1 MRKIFSYVLKALLF
15 IGIVYA
21 EPESKVEALE
31 GKKRESSLDKKIRQ
45 ELKNKELKNKELKNK
60 ELKNKELKNKELKNK
75 ELKNKELKN
84 KELKNKELKNKELKN
99 KEEKKNT
106 EEKKEIKAKRKPRA
120 EVHHGDA
127 KNPTQKITPSKIKE
141 GTKGVQNQGTQ
152 NQGVQNNAPKLEEK
166 ETTPQTLEKKGSSP
180 SSQFNSIFG
189 NPNDATNN
197 TLEDKVVG
205 GISLLVNGSP
215 ITLYQIQEE
224 QKKSKVSKAQ
234 ARDRLIAERIKNQE
248 IERLKIHVGDD
259 KLDQEMA
266 MMAQQQGMDL
276 DRFKQML
283 MAEGHY
289 KLYRDQLKEHLE
301 MQELLRNILLTNVD
315 TSSETKMREYYNKHK
330 DQFSIP
336 TEIETVRYTST
347 NQEDL
352 ERAMADPNLEVPG
365 VSKANEKIEMKTLN
379 PQIAQVFISHEQ
391 GSFTPIMN
399 GGGGQFI
406 TFYIKEK
413 KGKNEVSFSQAKQ
426 FIAQKLVEESKDKIL
441 EEHFEK
447 LRVKSRI
454 VMIRE

>member
-31 GKKRESSLDKKIRQ
+31 GRKQESSLDKKIRQ
-45 ELKNKELKNKELKNK
+45 EIKNKDLKNKDLKNK
-60 ELKNKELKNKELKNK
+60 
-75 ELKNKELKN
+75 
-84 KELKNKELKNKELKN
+84 
-99 KEEKKNT
+99 KEEKKNP
-106 EEKKEIKAKRKPRA
+106 EEKKETKAKRKPRA

-141 GTKGVQNQGTQ
+141 GAKGVQNQGTQ

-166 ETTPQTLEKKGSSP
+166 ETTSQTFEKNKETSP

-189 NPNDATNN
+189 NPNNAANN

-224 QKKSKVSKAQ
+224 QEKSKVSKAQ

-248 IERLKIHVGDD
+248 IERLKIHVDDD

-276 DRFKQML
+276 DHFKQML

-330 DQFSIP
+330 EQFSIP

-352 ERAMADPNLEVPG
+352 ERAMADPNLEIPG

-391 GSFTPIMN
+391 GSFTPVMN

>member
-1 MRKIFSYVLKALLF
+1 MRKIFSYISKVLLF
-15 IGIVYA
+15 IGVVYA
-21 EPESKVEALE
+21 ETDSKVEALE
-31 GKKRESSLDKKIRQ
+31 GRKQESSLDKKIRQ
-45 ELKNKELKNKELKNK
+45 ELKNKD
-60 ELKNKELKNKELKNK
+60 
-75 ELKNKELKN
+75 
-84 KELKNKELKNKELKN
+84 LKN

-106 EEKKEIKAKRKPRA
+106 EEKKTTKTRAKPRA
-120 EVHHGDA
+120 EVHHGDS
-127 KNPTQKITPSKIKE
+127 KNPAPKITPPKIK
-141 GTKGVQNQGTQ
+141 GSAKGVQNQGMQ
-152 NQGVQNNAPKLEEK
+152 NQGVQSNAPKPEK
-166 ETTPQTLEKKGSSP
+166 KDTTPQATEKNKETSP

-189 NPNDATNN
+189 NPNNAANN

-224 QKKSKVSKAQ
+224 QEKSKVSKAQ

-248 IERLKIHVGDD
+248 IERLKIHVDDD

-276 DRFKQML
+276 DHFKQML

-330 DQFSIP
+330 EQFSIP

-352 ERAMADPNLEVPG
+352 ERAMSNPNLEVPG

-391 GSFTPIMN
+391 GSFTPVMN

>member
-31 GKKRESSLDKKIRQ
+31 GRKQESSLDKKIRQ
-45 ELKNKELKNKELKNK
+45 ELKNKDLKNK
-60 ELKNKELKNKELKNK
+60 
-75 ELKNKELKN
+75 
-84 KELKNKELKNKELKN
+84 

-106 EEKKEIKAKRKPRA
+106 AEKKEIKAKRKPRA

-141 GTKGVQNQGTQ
+141 GAKGVQNQGTQ

-166 ETTPQTLEKKGSSP
+166 ETTSQTLEKNKGTSP

-189 NPNDATNN
+189 NPNNATNN

-248 IERLKIHVGDD
+248 IERLKIHVDDD

-276 DRFKQML
+276 DHFKQML

-330 DQFSIP
+330 EQFSIP

-352 ERAMADPNLEVPG
+352 ERAMADPNLEIPG

-391 GSFTPIMN
+391 GSFTPVMN

>member
-31 GKKRESSLDKKIRQ
+31 GRKQESSLDKKIRQ
-45 ELKNKELKNKELKNK
+45 ELKNKELKNKK
-60 ELKNKELKNKELKNK
+60 EL
-75 ELKNKELKN
+75 
-84 KELKNKELKNKELKN
+84 
-99 KEEKKNT
+99 KKNT

-127 KNPTQKITPSKIKE
+127 KNPTQKITPPKIKE
-141 GTKGVQNQGTQ
+141 GAKGVQNQGTQ

-166 ETTPQTLEKKGSSP
+166 ETTPQILEKNKGASP
-180 SSQFNSIFG
+180 GSQFNSIFG
-189 NPNDATNN
+189 NPNNATNN

-248 IERLKIHVGDD
+248 IERLKIHVDDD

-276 DRFKQML
+276 DHFKQML

-330 DQFSIP
+330 EQFSIP

-352 ERAMADPNLEVPG
+352 ERAMADPNLEIPG

-391 GSFTPIMN
+391 GSFTPVMN

>member
-31 GKKRESSLDKKIRQ
+31 GRRQESSLDKKIRQ
-45 ELKNKELKNKELKNK
+45 ELKNKELKNK
-60 ELKNKELKNKELKNK
+60 
-75 ELKNKELKN
+75 
-84 KELKNKELKNKELKN
+84 
-99 KEEKKNT
+99 

-141 GTKGVQNQGTQ
+141 GAKGVQNQGTQ

-166 ETTPQTLEKKGSSP
+166 DTTPQILEKNKGASP

-189 NPNDATNN
+189 NPNDAIGN

-224 QKKSKVSKAQ
+224 QEKSKVSKAQ

-248 IERLKIHVGDD
+248 IERLKIHVDDD

-276 DRFKQML
+276 DHFKQML

-330 DQFSIP
+330 EQFSIP

-352 ERAMADPNLEVPG
+352 ERAMADPNLEIPG

-391 GSFTPIMN
+391 GSFTPVMN

>member
-31 GKKRESSLDKKIRQ
+31 GRRQESSLDKKIRQ
-45 ELKNKELKNKELKNK
+45 ELKNKDLKNKDLKNK
-60 ELKNKELKNKELKNK
+60 
-75 ELKNKELKN
+75 
-84 KELKNKELKNKELKN
+84 
-99 KEEKKNT
+99 KEEKKNP
-106 EEKKEIKAKRKPRA
+106 EEKKEAKAKRKPRA

-141 GTKGVQNQGTQ
+141 GAKGVQNQGTQ

-166 ETTPQTLEKKGSSP
+166 ETTPQILEKNKGTSP

-189 NPNDATNN
+189 NPNNAANN

-248 IERLKIHVGDD
+248 IERLKIHVDDD

-276 DRFKQML
+276 DHFKQML

-330 DQFSIP
+330 EQFSIP

-352 ERAMADPNLEVPG
+352 ERAMADPNLEIPG

-391 GSFTPIMN
+391 GSFTPVMN

>member
-1 MRKIFSYVLKALLF
+1 MRKIFSYISKVLLF

-21 EPESKVEALE
+21 KPETKVEALE
-31 GKKRESSLDKKIRQ
+31 GRKQESSLDKKIRQ
-45 ELKNKELKNKELKNK
+45 ELKNKELKNKDLKNK
-60 ELKNKELKNKELKNK
+60 
-75 ELKNKELKN
+75 
-84 KELKNKELKNKELKN
+84 

-106 EEKKEIKAKRKPRA
+106 AEKKETKAKRKPRA

-127 KNPTQKITPSKIKE
+127 KNPTQKITPPKIKE
-141 GTKGVQNQGTQ
+141 GAKGVQNQGTQ
-152 NQGVQNNAPKLEEK
+152 NQGVQNNAPKLEK
-166 ETTPQTLEKKGSSP
+166 KDTTPQATEKNKETSP

-189 NPNDATNN
+189 NPNNATNN

-224 QKKSKVSKAQ
+224 QEKSKVSKAQ

-248 IERLKIHVGDD
+248 IERLKIHVDDD

-276 DRFKQML
+276 DHFKQML

-330 DQFSIP
+330 EQFSIP

-391 GSFTPIMN
+391 GSFTPVMN

>member
-31 GKKRESSLDKKIRQ
+31 GRKQESSLDKKIRQ
-45 ELKNKELKNKELKNK
+45 ELKNKELKNK
-60 ELKNKELKNKELKNK
+60 
-75 ELKNKELKN
+75 
-84 KELKNKELKNKELKN
+84 

-120 EVHHGDA
+120 EVHHGDS
-127 KNPTQKITPSKIKE
+127 KNPAQKITPPKIKE
-141 GTKGVQNQGTQ
+141 NAKGVQNQG
-152 NQGVQNNAPKLEEK
+152 VQSNAPKPEEK
-166 ETTPQTLEKKGSSP
+166 DTTHQATEKNKGTSP

-189 NPNDATNN
+189 NPNNATNN

-248 IERLKIHVGDD
+248 IERLKIHVDDD

-276 DRFKQML
+276 DHFKQML

-330 DQFSIP
+330 EQFSIP

-352 ERAMADPNLEVPG
+352 ERAMSNPNLEVPG

-391 GSFTPIMN
+391 GSFTPVMN

>member
-15 IGIVYA
+15 FGIAHA

-31 GKKRESSLDKKIRQ
+31 GKKQEPSLDKKIRQ
-45 ELKNKELKNKELKNK
+45 ELKNK
-60 ELKNKELKNKELKNK
+60 
-75 ELKNKELKN
+75 
-84 KELKNKELKNKELKN
+84 N
-99 KEEKKNT
+99 KEEKKNA

-120 EVHHGDA
+120 EVHHGDF
-127 KNPTQKITPSKIKE
+127 KNPTQKITPPKIKE
-141 GTKGVQNQGTQ
+141 GAKGVQNQGTQ
-152 NQGVQNNAPKLEEK
+152 NQGVQNNAPKPEEK
-166 ETTPQTLEKKGSSP
+166 ETTSQTLEKNKGASP

-224 QKKSKVSKAQ
+224 QEKSKVSKAQ

-248 IERLKIHVGDD
+248 IERLKIHVDDD

-276 DRFKQML
+276 DHFKQML
-283 MAEGHY
+283 IAEGHY

-330 DQFSIP
+330 EQFSIP

-352 ERAMADPNLEVPG
+352 ERAMSNPNLEVPG

-391 GSFTPIMN
+391 GSFTPVMN

>member
-31 GKKRESSLDKKIRQ
+31 GRKQESSLDKKIRQ
-45 ELKNKELKNKELKNK
+45 ELKNKDLKNK
-60 ELKNKELKNKELKNK
+60 
-75 ELKNKELKN
+75 
-84 KELKNKELKNKELKN
+84 

-106 EEKKEIKAKRKPRA
+106 EEKKTTKTRAKPRA

-141 GTKGVQNQGTQ
+141 GAKGVQNQGTQ

-166 ETTPQTLEKKGSSP
+166 ETTSQTLEKNKGTSP

-224 QKKSKVSKAQ
+224 QEKSKVSKAQ

-248 IERLKIHVGDD
+248 IERLKIHVDDD

-276 DRFKQML
+276 DHFKQML

-330 DQFSIP
+330 EQFSIP

-352 ERAMADPNLEVPG
+352 ERAMADPNLEIPG

-391 GSFTPIMN
+391 GSFTPVMN

>member
-15 IGIVYA
+15 FGIAHA

-31 GKKRESSLDKKIRQ
+31 GKKQESSLDKKIRQ

-60 ELKNKELKNKELKNK
+60 E
-75 ELKNKELKN
+75 
-84 KELKNKELKNKELKN
+84 
-99 KEEKKNT
+99 EKKNA

-120 EVHHGDA
+120 EVHHGDS
-127 KNPTQKITPSKIKE
+127 KNSAQKITPPKIK
-141 GTKGVQNQGTQ
+141 GSSKGMQNQDM
-152 NQGVQNNAPKLEEK
+152 QNNAPKPEEK
-166 ETTPQTLEKKGSSP
+166 DTTSQTLEKNKGASP

-189 NPNDATNN
+189 NPNDAAGS

-224 QKKSKVSKAQ
+224 QEKSKVSKAQ

-248 IERLKIHVGDD
+248 IERLKIHVDDD

-276 DRFKQML
+276 DHFKQML

-330 DQFSIP
+330 EQFSIP

-352 ERAMADPNLEVPG
+352 ERAMSNPNLEVPG

>member
-15 IGIVYA
+15 IGIAYA
-21 EPESKVEALE
+21 DPESKVEALE

-45 ELKNKELKNKELKNK
+45 
-60 ELKNKELKNKELKNK
+60 
-75 ELKNKELKN
+75 ELKN

-127 KNPTQKITPSKIKE
+127 KNPAQKITPPKIKE
-141 GTKGVQNQGTQ
+141 SKKALQNQSD
-152 NQGVQNNAPKLEEK
+152 QNNTIKPKD
-166 ETTPQTLEKKGSSP
+166 TTPQILEKNKEASP

-189 NPNDATNN
+189 NPNDATNK

-224 QKKSKVSKAQ
+224 QEKSKVSKAQ

-248 IERLKIHVGDD
+248 IERLKIHVDDD

-276 DRFKQML
+276 DHFKQML

-330 DQFSIP
+330 EQFSIP

-352 ERAMADPNLEVPG
+352 ERAMADPNLEIPG

-391 GSFTPIMN
+391 GSFTPVMN

>member
-31 GKKRESSLDKKIRQ
+31 GRKQESSLDKKIRQ
-45 ELKNKELKNKELKNK
+45 EMKNKDLKNK
-60 ELKNKELKNKELKNK
+60 
-75 ELKNKELKN
+75 
-84 KELKNKELKNKELKN
+84 
-99 KEEKKNT
+99 KEEKKNPA
-106 EEKKEIKAKRKPRA
+106 EKKETKAKRKPRA

-127 KNPTQKITPSKIKE
+127 KNPTQKITPPKIKE
-141 GTKGVQNQGTQ
+141 SAKGVQNQGTQ
-152 NQGVQNNAPKLEEK
+152 NQGVQNNAPKPEEK
-166 ETTPQTLEKKGSSP
+166 ETTSQTLEKNKGTSP

-189 NPNDATNN
+189 NPNNAANN

-234 ARDRLIAERIKNQE
+234 ARDHLIAERIKNQE
-248 IERLKIHVGDD
+248 IERLKIHVDDD

-276 DRFKQML
+276 DHFKQML

-330 DQFSIP
+330 EQFSIP

-347 NQEDL
+347 SQEDL
-352 ERAMADPNLEVPG
+352 ERAMADPNLEIPG

-391 GSFTPIMN
+391 GSFTPVMN

>member
-15 IGIVYA
+15 FGIAHA

-31 GKKRESSLDKKIRQ
+31 GKKQESSLDKKIRQ
-45 ELKNKELKNKELKNK
+45 ELKNKDLKNKDLKNK
-60 ELKNKELKNKELKNK
+60 DLKNK
-75 ELKNKELKN
+75 
-84 KELKNKELKNKELKN
+84 
-99 KEEKKNT
+99 KEEKKNA

-127 KNPTQKITPSKIKE
+127 KNPTQKITPPKIKE

-166 ETTPQTLEKKGSSP
+166 ETTSQTLEKNKGTSP

-189 NPNDATNN
+189 NPNNAANN

-224 QKKSKVSKAQ
+224 QEKSKVSKAQ
-234 ARDRLIAERIKNQE
+234 ARDRLIAEHIKNQE
-248 IERLKIHVGDD
+248 IERLKIHVDDD

-276 DRFKQML
+276 DHFKQML

-330 DQFSIP
+330 EQFSIP

-352 ERAMADPNLEVPG
+352 ERAMADPNLEIPG

-391 GSFTPIMN
+391 GSFTPVMN

>member
-31 GKKRESSLDKKIRQ
+31 GRKQESSLDKKIRQ
-45 ELKNKELKNKELKNK
+45 ELKNKDLKNK
-60 ELKNKELKNKELKNK
+60 
-75 ELKNKELKN
+75 
-84 KELKNKELKNKELKN
+84 
-99 KEEKKNT
+99 KEEKKNP
-106 EEKKEIKAKRKPRA
+106 EEKKEIKPKRKPRA

-141 GTKGVQNQGTQ
+141 GAKGVQNQGTQ
-152 NQGVQNNAPKLEEK
+152 NQGVQNNVPKLEEK
-166 ETTPQTLEKKGSSP
+166 ETTSQTLEKNKGTSP

-189 NPNDATNN
+189 NPNDAVGN

-248 IERLKIHVGDD
+248 IERLKIHVDDD

-276 DRFKQML
+276 DHFKQML

-330 DQFSIP
+330 EQFSIP

-347 NQEDL
+347 SQEDL
-352 ERAMADPNLEVPG
+352 ERAMADPNLEIPG

-391 GSFTPIMN
+391 GSFTPVMN

>member
-1 MRKIFSYVLKALLF
+1 MRKIFSYVLKALLLVKV
-15 IGIVYA
+15 VYA
-21 EPESKVEALE
+21 APESKVEALE
-31 GKKRESSLDKKIRQ
+31 GRKQESSLDKKIRQ
-45 ELKNKELKNKELKNK
+45 ELKNKDLKNK
-60 ELKNKELKNKELKNK
+60 
-75 ELKNKELKN
+75 
-84 KELKNKELKNKELKN
+84 

-106 EEKKEIKAKRKPRA
+106 AEKKETKAKRKPRA

-141 GTKGVQNQGTQ
+141 GAKGVQNQGTQ
-152 NQGVQNNAPKLEEK
+152 NQGVQNNAPKPEK
-166 ETTPQTLEKKGSSP
+166 KDTTPQATEINKETSP

-189 NPNDATNN
+189 NPNNATNN

-224 QKKSKVSKAQ
+224 QEKSKVSKAQ

-248 IERLKIHVGDD
+248 IERLKIHVDDD

-276 DRFKQML
+276 DHFKQML

-330 DQFSIP
+330 EQFSIP

-352 ERAMADPNLEVPG
+352 ERAMADPNLEIPG

-391 GSFTPIMN
+391 GSFTPVMN

>member
-31 GKKRESSLDKKIRQ
+31 GRKQESSLDKKIRQ
-45 ELKNKELKNKELKNK
+45 ELKNKDLKNK
-60 ELKNKELKNKELKNK
+60 
-75 ELKNKELKN
+75 
-84 KELKNKELKNKELKN
+84 
-99 KEEKKNT
+99 KEEKKNP

-141 GTKGVQNQGTQ
+141 GAKGVQNQGTQ
-152 NQGVQNNAPKLEEK
+152 NQGVQNNAPKPEEK
-166 ETTPQTLEKKGSSP
+166 ETTSQTLEKNKGASP

-189 NPNDATNN
+189 NPNNATNN

-248 IERLKIHVGDD
+248 IERLKIHVDDD

-276 DRFKQML
+276 DHFKQML

-330 DQFSIP
+330 EQFSIP

-347 NQEDL
+347 SQEDL
-352 ERAMADPNLEVPG
+352 ERAMADPNLEIPG

-391 GSFTPIMN
+391 GSFTPVMN

>member
-15 IGIVYA
+15 FGIAHA

-31 GKKRESSLDKKIRQ
+31 GKKQESSLDKKIRQ

-84 KELKNKELKNKELKN
+84 KE
-99 KEEKKNT
+99 EKKT
-106 EEKKEIKAKRKPRA
+106 TKTRAKPRA
-120 EVHHGDA
+120 EVHHGDS
-127 KNPTQKITPSKIKE
+127 KNPAQKITPPKIKE
-141 GTKGVQNQGTQ
+141 SSKGMQNQDM
-152 NQGVQNNAPKLEEK
+152 QNNVPKLEEK
-166 ETTPQTLEKKGSSP
+166 DTTSQTLEKNKGASP

-189 NPNDATNN
+189 NPNNAAGS

-224 QKKSKVSKAQ
+224 QEKSKVSKAQ

-248 IERLKIHVGDD
+248 IERLKIHVDDD

-276 DRFKQML
+276 DHFKQML

-330 DQFSIP
+330 EQFSIP

-352 ERAMADPNLEVPG
+352 ERAMSNPNLEVPG

>member
-15 IGIVYA
+15 FGIAHA

-31 GKKRESSLDKKIRQ
+31 GKKQESSLDKKIRQ

-60 ELKNKELKNKELKNK
+60 E
-75 ELKNKELKN
+75 
-84 KELKNKELKNKELKN
+84 
-99 KEEKKNT
+99 EKKNT
-106 EEKKEIKAKRKPRA
+106 ESKKTTKTRAKPRA

-127 KNPTQKITPSKIKE
+127 KNPAQKITPPKIKE
-141 GTKGVQNQGTQ
+141 SSKGMQNQSM
-152 NQGVQNNAPKLEEK
+152 QNNAPKPEEK
-166 ETTPQTLEKKGSSP
+166 DTTSQTLEKNKEASP

-189 NPNDATNN
+189 NPNDAAGS

-224 QKKSKVSKAQ
+224 QEKSKVSKAQ

-248 IERLKIHVGDD
+248 IERLKIHVDDD

-276 DRFKQML
+276 DHFKQML

-330 DQFSIP
+330 EQFSIP

-352 ERAMADPNLEVPG
+352 ERAMSNPNLEVPG

-391 GSFTPIMN
+391 GSFTPVMN

>member
-31 GKKRESSLDKKIRQ
+31 GRRQESSLDKKIRQ
-45 ELKNKELKNKELKNK
+45 ELKNKDLKNK
-60 ELKNKELKNKELKNK
+60 
-75 ELKNKELKN
+75 
-84 KELKNKELKNKELKN
+84 

-106 EEKKEIKAKRKPRA
+106 EEKKETKAKRKPRA

-141 GTKGVQNQGTQ
+141 GAKGVQNQGTQ

-166 ETTPQTLEKKGSSP
+166 ETTSQTLEKNKGTSP

-189 NPNDATNN
+189 NPNNATNN

-248 IERLKIHVGDD
+248 IERLKIHVDDD

-276 DRFKQML
+276 DHFKQML

-330 DQFSIP
+330 EQFSIP

-352 ERAMADPNLEVPG
+352 ERAMADSNLEVPG

-391 GSFTPIMN
+391 GSFTPVMN

>member
-1 MRKIFSYVLKALLF
+1 MRKIFSYISKVLLF
-15 IGIVYA
+15 IGVVYA
-21 EPESKVEALE
+21 EPDSKVEALE
-31 GKKRESSLDKKIRQ
+31 GRKQESSLDKKIRQ
-45 ELKNKELKNKELKNK
+45 ELKNKD
-60 ELKNKELKNKELKNK
+60 
-75 ELKNKELKN
+75 
-84 KELKNKELKNKELKN
+84 LKN

-106 EEKKEIKAKRKPRA
+106 EEKKTTKTRAKPRA
-120 EVHHGDA
+120 EVHHGDS
-127 KNPTQKITPSKIKE
+127 KNPTPKITPPKIK
-141 GTKGVQNQGTQ
+141 GSGKGVQNQGVQ
-152 NQGVQNNAPKLEEK
+152 NQGVQNNAPKPEK
-166 ETTPQTLEKKGSSP
+166 KDTTPQATEKNKGTSP

-189 NPNDATNN
+189 NPNNATNN

-224 QKKSKVSKAQ
+224 QEKSKVSKAQ

-248 IERLKIHVGDD
+248 IERLKIHVDDD

-276 DRFKQML
+276 DHFKQML

-330 DQFSIP
+330 EQFSIP

-352 ERAMADPNLEVPG
+352 ERAMSNPNLEVPG

-391 GSFTPIMN
+391 GSFTPVMN

>member
-15 IGIVYA
+15 FGIAYA

-45 ELKNKELKNKELKNK
+45 
-60 ELKNKELKNKELKNK
+60 
-75 ELKNKELKN
+75 
-84 KELKNKELKNKELKN
+84 ELKNKELKNKELKN

-127 KNPTQKITPSKIKE
+127 KNPAQKITPPKIKE
-141 GTKGVQNQGTQ
+141 SKKALQNQSD
-152 NQGVQNNAPKLEEK
+152 QNNTIKPKD
-166 ETTPQTLEKKGSSP
+166 TTPQILEKNKEASP

-189 NPNDATNN
+189 NPNDATNK

-224 QKKSKVSKAQ
+224 QEKSKVSKAQ

-248 IERLKIHVGDD
+248 IERLKIHVDDD

-276 DRFKQML
+276 DHFKQML

-330 DQFSIP
+330 EQFSIP

-352 ERAMADPNLEVPG
+352 ERAMSNPNLEVPG

>member
-15 IGIVYA
+15 FGIVHA

-31 GKKRESSLDKKIRQ
+31 GKKQESSLDKKIRQ

-60 ELKNKELKNKELKNK
+60 E
-75 ELKNKELKN
+75 
-84 KELKNKELKNKELKN
+84 
-99 KEEKKNT
+99 EKKNA
-106 EEKKEIKAKRKPRA
+106 EEKKETKAKRKPRA
-120 EVHHGDA
+120 EVHHGDS
-127 KNPTQKITPSKIKE
+127 KNPAQKITSPKITPPKIKE
-141 GTKGVQNQGTQ
+141 SSKGMQNQDM
-152 NQGVQNNAPKLEEK
+152 QNNAPKPEEK
-166 ETTPQTLEKKGSSP
+166 DTTSQTLEKNKGVSP

-189 NPNDATNN
+189 NPNDAAGS

-224 QKKSKVSKAQ
+224 QEKSKVSKAQ

-248 IERLKIHVGDD
+248 IERLKIHVDDD

-276 DRFKQML
+276 DHFKQML

-330 DQFSIP
+330 EQFSIP

-352 ERAMADPNLEVPG
+352 ERAMSNPNLEVPG

>member
-15 IGIVYA
+15 FGIAHA

-31 GKKRESSLDKKIRQ
+31 GKKQESSLDKKIRQ

-60 ELKNKELKNKELKNK
+60 E
-75 ELKNKELKN
+75 
-84 KELKNKELKNKELKN
+84 
-99 KEEKKNT
+99 EKKNA

-120 EVHHGDA
+120 EVHHGDS
-127 KNPTQKITPSKIKE
+127 KNPAQKITPPKIK
-141 GTKGVQNQGTQ
+141 GSAKGMQNQSM
-152 NQGVQNNAPKLEEK
+152 QNNAPKPEEK
-166 ETTPQTLEKKGSSP
+166 ETTSQILEKNKGVSP

-189 NPNDATNN
+189 NPNDAAGS

-224 QKKSKVSKAQ
+224 QEKSKVSKAQ

-248 IERLKIHVGDD
+248 IERLKIHVDDD

-276 DRFKQML
+276 DHFKQML

-330 DQFSIP
+330 EQFSIP

-352 ERAMADPNLEVPG
+352 ERAMSNPNLEVPG

-391 GSFTPIMN
+391 GSFTPVMN

>member
-1 MRKIFSYVLKALLF
+1 MRKIFSYVLRALLF

-31 GKKRESSLDKKIRQ
+31 GRKQESSLDKKIRQ
-45 ELKNKELKNKELKNK
+45 
-60 ELKNKELKNKELKNK
+60 
-75 ELKNKELKN
+75 
-84 KELKNKELKNKELKN
+84 ELKNKELKNKELKN

-120 EVHHGDA
+120 EVHHGDS
-127 KNPTQKITPSKIKE
+127 KNPTQKITPPKIKE

-166 ETTPQTLEKKGSSP
+166 ETTSQILEKNKGTSP

-189 NPNDATNN
+189 NPNNAANN

-248 IERLKIHVGDD
+248 IERLKIHVDDD

-276 DRFKQML
+276 DHFKQML

-330 DQFSIP
+330 EQFSIP

-352 ERAMADPNLEVPG
+352 ERAMADPNLEIPG

-391 GSFTPIMN
+391 GSFTPVMN

>member
-31 GKKRESSLDKKIRQ
+31 GRKQESSLDKKIRQ
-45 ELKNKELKNKELKNK
+45 ELKNKDLKNK
-60 ELKNKELKNKELKNK
+60 
-75 ELKNKELKN
+75 
-84 KELKNKELKNKELKN
+84 

-106 EEKKEIKAKRKPRA
+106 AEKKETKAKRKPRA
-120 EVHHGDA
+120 EVYHGDT
-127 KNPTQKITPSKIKE
+127 KNPAQKITPPKIKE
-141 GTKGVQNQGTQ
+141 GAKGVQNQGTQ
-152 NQGVQNNAPKLEEK
+152 NQGVQSNAPKLEEK
-166 ETTPQTLEKKGSSP
+166 ETTSQTLEKNKETSP

-189 NPNDATNN
+189 NPNNAANN

-248 IERLKIHVGDD
+248 IERLKIHVDDD

-276 DRFKQML
+276 DHFKQML

-330 DQFSIP
+330 EQFSIP

-347 NQEDL
+347 SQEDL
-352 ERAMADPNLEVPG
+352 ERAMADPNLEIPG

-379 PQIAQVFISHEQ
+379 PQIAQVFISHEE
-391 GSFTPIMN
+391 GSFTPVMN

>member
-31 GKKRESSLDKKIRQ
+31 GRKQESSLDKKIRQ
-45 ELKNKELKNKELKNK
+45 ELKNKELKNKE
-60 ELKNKELKNKELKNK
+60 
-75 ELKNKELKN
+75 
-84 KELKNKELKNKELKN
+84 
-99 KEEKKNT
+99 EKKNT
-106 EEKKEIKAKRKPRA
+106 AEKKETKAKRKPRA
-120 EVHHGDA
+120 EVHHGDT
-127 KNPTQKITPSKIKE
+127 KNPTQKITPPKIKE
-141 GTKGVQNQGTQ
+141 GAKGVQ

-166 ETTPQTLEKKGSSP
+166 ETTPQILEKKETSP

-189 NPNDATNN
+189 NPNNATNN

-224 QKKSKVSKAQ
+224 QEKSKVSKAQ

-248 IERLKIHVGDD
+248 IERLKIHVDDD

-276 DRFKQML
+276 DHFKQML

-330 DQFSIP
+330 EQFSIP

-391 GSFTPIMN
+391 GSFTPVMN

>member
-1 MRKIFSYVLKALLF
+1 MRKIFSYISKVLLF
-15 IGIVYA
+15 IGVVYA
-21 EPESKVEALE
+21 EPDSKVEALE
-31 GKKRESSLDKKIRQ
+31 GRKQESSLDKKIRQ
-45 ELKNKELKNKELKNK
+45 ELKSKELKNKD
-60 ELKNKELKNKELKNK
+60 
-75 ELKNKELKN
+75 
-84 KELKNKELKNKELKN
+84 LKN

-106 EEKKEIKAKRKPRA
+106 EEKKTTKTRAKPRA

-127 KNPTQKITPSKIKE
+127 KNPTPKITPPKIKE
-141 GTKGVQNQGTQ
+141 GAKGVQNQGMQ

-166 ETTPQTLEKKGSSP
+166 ETTPQATEKNKETSP

-189 NPNDATNN
+189 NPNNATNN

-224 QKKSKVSKAQ
+224 QEKSKVSKAQ

-248 IERLKIHVGDD
+248 IERLKIHVDDD

-276 DRFKQML
+276 DHFKQML

-330 DQFSIP
+330 EQFSIP

-352 ERAMADPNLEVPG
+352 ERAMSNPNLEVPG

-391 GSFTPIMN
+391 GSFTPVMN

-426 FIAQKLVEESKDKIL
+426 FIAQKLVEKSKDKIL

>member
-31 GKKRESSLDKKIRQ
+31 GRKQESSLDKKIRQ
-45 ELKNKELKNKELKNK
+45 EIKNKDLKNK
-60 ELKNKELKNKELKNK
+60 
-75 ELKNKELKN
+75 
-84 KELKNKELKNKELKN
+84 

-120 EVHHGDA
+120 EVHHGDS
-127 KNPTQKITPSKIKE
+127 KNPAQKITPPKIKE
-141 GTKGVQNQGTQ
+141 SAKGMQNQSM
-152 NQGVQNNAPKLEEK
+152 QNNAPKPEEK
-166 ETTPQTLEKKGSSP
+166 ETTSQILEKNKGASP

-189 NPNDATNN
+189 NPNEAAGN

-224 QKKSKVSKAQ
+224 QEKSKVSKAQ

-248 IERLKIHVGDD
+248 IERLKIHVDDD

-276 DRFKQML
+276 DHFKQML

-330 DQFSIP
+330 EQFSIP

-352 ERAMADPNLEVPG
+352 ERAMSNPNLEVPG

-391 GSFTPIMN
+391 GTFTPVMN

>member
-31 GKKRESSLDKKIRQ
+31 GRKQESSLDKKIRQ
-45 ELKNKELKNKELKNK
+45 ELKNKELKNKE
-60 ELKNKELKNKELKNK
+60 
-75 ELKNKELKN
+75 
-84 KELKNKELKNKELKN
+84 
-99 KEEKKNT
+99 EKKNT
-106 EEKKEIKAKRKPRA
+106 EEKKETKAKRKPRA

-141 GTKGVQNQGTQ
+141 GAKGVQNQGTQ

-166 ETTPQTLEKKGSSP
+166 ETTSQTLEKNKETSP

-189 NPNDATNN
+189 NPNNATNN

-248 IERLKIHVGDD
+248 IERLKIHVDDD

-276 DRFKQML
+276 DHFKQML

-330 DQFSIP
+330 EQFSIP

-352 ERAMADPNLEVPG
+352 ERAMADPNLEIPG

-391 GSFTPIMN
+391 GSFTPVMN

>member
-45 ELKNKELKNKELKNK
+45 KLKNKELKNK
-60 ELKNKELKNKELKNK
+60 
-75 ELKNKELKN
+75 
-84 KELKNKELKNKELKN
+84 
-99 KEEKKNT
+99 

-120 EVHHGDA
+120 EVHHGDF
-127 KNPTQKITPSKIKE
+127 KNPTQKITPPKIKE
-141 GTKGVQNQGTQ
+141 SAKGVQNQGTQ

-166 ETTPQTLEKKGSSP
+166 ETTSQTLEKNKGASP

-189 NPNDATNN
+189 NPNNATNN

-248 IERLKIHVGDD
+248 IERLKIHVDDD

-276 DRFKQML
+276 DHFKQML

-330 DQFSIP
+330 EQFSIP

-352 ERAMADPNLEVPG
+352 ERAMSNPNLEVPG

-391 GSFTPIMN
+391 GSFTPVMN

>member
-31 GKKRESSLDKKIRQ
+31 GRKQDSSLDKKIRQ
-45 ELKNKELKNKELKNK
+45 ELKNKDLKNKDLKNK
-60 ELKNKELKNKELKNK
+60 
-75 ELKNKELKN
+75 
-84 KELKNKELKNKELKN
+84 
-99 KEEKKNT
+99 KEEKKNP
-106 EEKKEIKAKRKPRA
+106 EEKKETKAKRKPRA

-141 GTKGVQNQGTQ
+141 GAKGVQNQGMQ

-166 ETTPQTLEKKGSSP
+166 ETTSQTLEKNKGTSP

-189 NPNDATNN
+189 NPNNAANN

-224 QKKSKVSKAQ
+224 QEKSKVSKAQ

-248 IERLKIHVGDD
+248 IERLKIHVDDD

-276 DRFKQML
+276 DHFKQML

-330 DQFSIP
+330 EQFSIP

-352 ERAMADPNLEVPG
+352 ERAMADPNLEIPG

-379 PQIAQVFISHEQ
+379 PQIAQVFISHAE
-391 GSFTPIMN
+391 GSFTPVMN

>member
-60 ELKNKELKNKELKNK
+60 ELKNKE
-75 ELKNKELKN
+75 
-84 KELKNKELKNKELKN
+84 
-99 KEEKKNT
+99 EKKNT
-106 EEKKEIKAKRKPRA
+106 EEKKETKAKRKPRA

-141 GTKGVQNQGTQ
+141 GAKGVQNQGTQ

-166 ETTPQTLEKKGSSP
+166 ETTSQTLEKNKGSSP
-180 SSQFNSIFG
+180 GSQFNSIFG
-189 NPNDATNN
+189 NPNNATNN

-224 QKKSKVSKAQ
+224 QEKSKVSKAQ

-248 IERLKIHVGDD
+248 IERLKIHVDDD

-276 DRFKQML
+276 DHFKQML

-330 DQFSIP
+330 EQFSIP

-391 GSFTPIMN
+391 GSFTPVMN

>member
-31 GKKRESSLDKKIRQ
+31 GRRQESSLDKKIRQ
-45 ELKNKELKNKELKNK
+45 ELKNKDLKNKELKNK
-60 ELKNKELKNKELKNK
+60 
-75 ELKNKELKN
+75 
-84 KELKNKELKNKELKN
+84 

-106 EEKKEIKAKRKPRA
+106 EEKKETKAKRKPRA

-127 KNPTQKITPSKIKE
+127 KNPTQKITPPKIKE
-141 GTKGVQNQGTQ
+141 SAKGVQNQGTQ

-166 ETTPQTLEKKGSSP
+166 ETTSQTLEKKGSSP
-180 SSQFNSIFG
+180 NSQFNSIFG
-189 NPNDATNN
+189 NPNDAIGN

-248 IERLKIHVGDD
+248 IERLKIHVDDD

-276 DRFKQML
+276 DHFKQML

-330 DQFSIP
+330 EQFSIP

-352 ERAMADPNLEVPG
+352 ERAMADPNLEIPG

-391 GSFTPIMN
+391 GSFTPVMN

>member
-1 MRKIFSYVLKALLF
+1 MRKIFSYISKVLLF
-15 IGIVYA
+15 IGVVYA
-21 EPESKVEALE
+21 EPDSKVEALE
-31 GKKRESSLDKKIRQ
+31 GRKQESSLDKKIRQ

-60 ELKNKELKNKELKNK
+60 ELKNKD
-75 ELKNKELKN
+75 
-84 KELKNKELKNKELKN
+84 LKN

-106 EEKKEIKAKRKPRA
+106 EEKKTTKTRAKPRA
-120 EVHHGDA
+120 EVHHGDT
-127 KNPTQKITPSKIKE
+127 KNPTPKITPPKIK
-141 GTKGVQNQGTQ
+141 GSGKGVQ
-152 NQGVQNNAPKLEEK
+152 NQGVQNNAPKPEEK
-166 ETTPQTLEKKGSSP
+166 DTTPQATEKNKETSP

-189 NPNDATNN
+189 NPNNATNN
-197 TLEDKVVG
+197 TPEDKVVG

-224 QKKSKVSKAQ
+224 QEKSKVSKAQ

-248 IERLKIHVGDD
+248 IERLKIHVDDD

-276 DRFKQML
+276 DHFKQML

-330 DQFSIP
+330 EQFSIP

-352 ERAMADPNLEVPG
+352 ERAMSNPNLEVPG

-391 GSFTPIMN
+391 GSFTPVMN

>member
-1 MRKIFSYVLKALLF
+1 MRKIFSYILKALLF

-31 GKKRESSLDKKIRQ
+31 GRKQESSLDKKIRQ
-45 ELKNKELKNKELKNK
+45 ELKNKDLKNK
-60 ELKNKELKNKELKNK
+60 
-75 ELKNKELKN
+75 
-84 KELKNKELKNKELKN
+84 

-106 EEKKEIKAKRKPRA
+106 EEKKEAKAKRKPRA

-141 GTKGVQNQGTQ
+141 GAKGVQNQGTQ

-166 ETTPQTLEKKGSSP
+166 ETTSQTLEKNKGTSP

-189 NPNDATNN
+189 NPNNATNN

-224 QKKSKVSKAQ
+224 QEKSKVSKAQ

-248 IERLKIHVGDD
+248 IERLKIHVDDD

-276 DRFKQML
+276 DHFKQML

-330 DQFSIP
+330 EQFSIP

-352 ERAMADPNLEVPG
+352 ERAMADPNLEIPG

-391 GSFTPIMN
+391 GSFTPVMN

>member
-31 GKKRESSLDKKIRQ
+31 RRKQESSLDKKIRQ
-45 ELKNKELKNKELKNK
+45 ELKNKDLKNK
-60 ELKNKELKNKELKNK
+60 
-75 ELKNKELKN
+75 
-84 KELKNKELKNKELKN
+84 
-99 KEEKKNT
+99 KEEKKNP
-106 EEKKEIKAKRKPRA
+106 EEKKETKAKRKPRA

-141 GTKGVQNQGTQ
+141 GAKGVQNQGTQ
-152 NQGVQNNAPKLEEK
+152 NQGVQNNAPKFEEK
-166 ETTPQTLEKKGSSP
+166 ETTSQTLEKNKGTSP

-189 NPNDATNN
+189 NPNNAANN

-248 IERLKIHVGDD
+248 IERLKIHVDDD

-276 DRFKQML
+276 DHFKQML

-330 DQFSIP
+330 EQFSIP

-352 ERAMADPNLEVPG
+352 ERAMADPNLEIPG

-391 GSFTPIMN
+391 GSFTPVMN

>member
-31 GKKRESSLDKKIRQ
+31 GRKQESSLDKKIRQ
-45 ELKNKELKNKELKNK
+45 EIKNKDLKNKDLKNK
-60 ELKNKELKNKELKNK
+60 
-75 ELKNKELKN
+75 
-84 KELKNKELKNKELKN
+84 
-99 KEEKKNT
+99 KEEKKNPA
-106 EEKKEIKAKRKPRA
+106 EKKEAKAKRKPRA

-141 GTKGVQNQGTQ
+141 GAKGVQNQGTQ
-152 NQGVQNNAPKLEEK
+152 NQGVQNNVPKLEEK
-166 ETTPQTLEKKGSSP
+166 ETTPQILEKNKGTSP

-189 NPNDATNN
+189 NPNNAANN

-234 ARDRLIAERIKNQE
+234 ARDRLIAEHIKNQE
-248 IERLKIHVGDD
+248 IERLKIHVDDD

-276 DRFKQML
+276 DHFKQML

-330 DQFSIP
+330 EQFSIP

-352 ERAMADPNLEVPG
+352 ERAMADPNLEIPG

-391 GSFTPIMN
+391 GSFTPVMN

>member
-31 GKKRESSLDKKIRQ
+31 GRKQEYSLDKKIRQ
-45 ELKNKELKNKELKNK
+45 ELKNKELKNK
-60 ELKNKELKNKELKNK
+60 
-75 ELKNKELKN
+75 
-84 KELKNKELKNKELKN
+84 
-99 KEEKKNT
+99 KEEKKNP
-106 EEKKEIKAKRKPRA
+106 EEKKETKAKRKPRA

-127 KNPTQKITPSKIKE
+127 KNPAQKITPPKIKE
-141 GTKGVQNQGTQ
+141 GAKGVQNQGTQ

-166 ETTPQTLEKKGSSP
+166 ETTSQTLEKNKGASP

-189 NPNDATNN
+189 NPNDAAGN

-224 QKKSKVSKAQ
+224 QEKSKVSKAQ

-248 IERLKIHVGDD
+248 IERLKIHVDDD

-276 DRFKQML
+276 DHFKQML

-330 DQFSIP
+330 EQFSIP

-352 ERAMADPNLEVPG
+352 ERAMADPNLEIPG